1 MPVSVWG
8 VMLVEVIMPS
18 GVSMARPPAL
28 RTPFTD
34 VWHTAQSPSAASCCP
49 RAMVAA
55 ENTDASGRAIGAI
68 DRHGS
73 TAAPT
78 LTTAAQRAAA
88 VASTPRRP
96 GNGVRHLSDATPG
109 AGAREGNPPGPAS
122 PPPLKP
128 HTNPPP

>member
-1 MPVSVWG
+1 MPVSTWG
-8 VMLVEVIMPS
+8 VMLVEVIVPN

-28 RTPFTD
+28 RTAFTE
-34 VWHTAQSPSAASCCP
+34 VWQTAQAPSAANCWR
-49 RAMVAA
+49 RAMVAV

-78 LTTAAQRAAA
+78 PTTAAQRAAA

-96 GNGVRHLSDATPG
+96 ANGFRHLSGGA
-109 AGAREGNPPGPAS
+109 AGAEAGEGNAAGVVSPS
-122 PPPLKP
+122 PPQPL
-128 HTNPPP
+128 

>member
-1 MPVSVWG
+1 MPVWVPG

-34 VWHTAQSPSAASCCP
+34 VWHTAQSPSAASCRP
-49 RAMVAA
+49 RATVTA

-73 TAAPT
+73 TAAATPS
-78 LTTAAQRAAA
+78 TAAHNAAT
-88 VASTPRRP
+88 VANALRRP
-96 GNGVRHLSDATPG
+96 ANGFCHLSVG
-109 AGAREGNPPGPAS
+109 AGALRPPNDHPLGAAS
-122 PPPLKP
+122 CS
-128 HTNPPP
+128 